1 LIYISQTYVK
11 KVYHSPYFSI
21 GDTYLRKYLTRM
33 RSKER
38 RPTRKP
44 ISKILWST
52 LGAFI
57 SIYLLSKFSQYFSP
71 QDGFFLLGSFGAS
84 AVLVYGAPDA
94 VFSQPRNLLGGH
106 ILSAFV
112 SVFLVKFFGNMLEFE
127 ILCALSVSL
136 SILLMHFTL
145 TLHPP
150 GGATALIYVIGS
162 DDIRSLEW
170 LYPIT
175 PIATGALIMLLVALL
190 INNLSNNTKRHYPL
204 YWY

>member
-1 LIYISQTYVK
+1 
-11 KVYHSPYFSI
+11 
-21 GDTYLRKYLTRM
+21 M

-44 ISKILWST
+44 LSKILWST

-57 SIYLLSKFSQYFSP
+57 SIYILSRFSQYFSP

-106 ILSAFV
+106 VLSAFI
-112 SVFLVKFFGNMLEFE
+112 SVFLVKFFENMLEFE
-127 ILCALSVSL
+127 TLCALSVSL
-136 SILLMHFTL
+136 SVLIMHFTL
-145 TLHPP
+145 TMHPP

-162 DDIRSLEW
+162 EEIRSFGW
-170 LYPIT
+170 FYPIA
-175 PIATGALIMLLVALL
+175 PIAIGALIMLFVALI
-190 INNLSNNTKRHYPL
+190 INNLSSNTKRHYPL